1 MTVIYYYCSFKH
13 WLNTDTSLHGQFY
26 LSLGKA
32 LTFSF
37 KSNRLM
43 WTPINVDIR
52 HLFPAKS
59 TDSHR
64 KQTSLMRTIHH
75 QLCAVNNLSFLKVKN
90 LQLTASRCSQSYVV
104 HWRERI
110 IEVNFRL
117 FWHHSIQRMILI
129 E

>member
-43 WTPINVDIR
+43 WTPINMDIR

-75 QLCAVNNLSFLKVKN
+75 QLCAVKNLSFLKVKKPSVDSKSMFPKLCSTLERKN
-90 LQLTASRCSQSYVV
+90 YRSQFQTFLASQ
-104 HWRERI
+104 
-110 IEVNFRL
+110 
-117 FWHHSIQRMILI
+117 HS
-129 E
+129 ENDFD